1 MLLFR
6 EVITMNKPSIRSDAP
21 LNVNGYTDIF
31 WLLKNVLSA
40 PRSHSLLMDK
50 SGGHLLPPVT
60 QLLQPI
66 SFLHLQ
72 ANEVVNEI
80 DERFPSDS
88 MGCLF
93 STILTS
99 AGEPSFKQQIFISR
113 EGNWKIC
120 CLFSRGTWICR
131 FILQHRLFVTNTS
144 LSRSM

>member
-6 EVITMNKPSIRSDAP
+6 EVMPMNKPSIRSDAP
-21 LNVNGYTDIF
+21 LNVNGCRAIF
-31 WLLKNVLSA
+31 WLLKHVLSV

-60 QLLQPI
+60 ELLQPI
-66 SFLHLQ
+66 SFLHQQ

-93 STILTS
+93 STILIS
-99 AGEPSFKQQIFISR
+99 AGEPSFKEQIFISR
-113 EGNWKIC
+113 EGNWKMC
-120 CLFSRGTWICR
+120 CLFSSGT
-131 FILQHRLFVTNTS
+131 
-144 LSRSM
+144 